1 MNASELRAAISRRR
15 RTYRSLAKSI
25 GISEQALY
33 NKLDGKSEFKASE
46 IGTIATE
53 LGLSPAETNYIFFS
67 RARIKFTKMRPSGQ
81 AREGR

>member
-46 IGTIATE
+46 IGTIAAE

-67 RARIKFTKMRPSGQ
+67 RA
-81 AREGR
+81 

>member
-33 NKLDGKSEFKASE
+33 NKLDGRSEFKASE

-53 LGLSPAETNYIFFS
+53 LGQMCIRDRAVSGGDELYFFQQS
-67 RARIKFTKMRPSGQ
+67 VN
-81 AREGR
+81 